1 MDLVVNSMG
10 LVLGEKGLDRRSYL
24 YNRQGHKKI
33 QIKKIKKMGE
43 KYDKER
49 AKAAS

>member
-33 QIKKIKKMGE
+33 QIKKIKKMSE
-43 KYDKER
+43 KYDKEK
-49 AKAAS
+49 AKTTS